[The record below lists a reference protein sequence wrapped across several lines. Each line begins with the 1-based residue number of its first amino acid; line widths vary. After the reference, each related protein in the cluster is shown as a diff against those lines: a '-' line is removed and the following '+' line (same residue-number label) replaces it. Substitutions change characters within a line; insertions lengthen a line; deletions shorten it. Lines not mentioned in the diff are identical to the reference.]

1 MKTLTFQNTTLTPV
15 VQKDGQIWL
24 SSSDL
29 AKALDYAQSNAVTK
43 LYNENADEFTSCM
56 TMVIESM
63 TNGINNSQRKIKTRI
78 FSLRGCHLIAMF
90 SRTAVAKAFRKW
102 VLDILDKEV
111 GAPVQRHTI
120 SIEQQAQIQKA
131 VKAKCQS
138 NKLHYQALY
147 HHLYD
152 KFGVKSYKDILAVD
166 FEQALAFVYDYAF
179 CHNRNIN
186 FAYNCTS
193 ESIYQ
198 NIKSQEQLDHMLTL
212 MQSMVNSIGE
222 MQARLKKQDHLLRSS
237 QQLLK

>member
-1 MKTLTFQNTTLTPV
+1 MQTLTFQNTTLTPV
-15 VQKDGQIWL
+15 SYNDAQIWL

-29 AKALDYAQSNAVTK
+29 AKALGYADVRSIANI
-43 LYNENADEFTSCM
+43 YNRNKEEFTSGM
-56 TMVIESM
+56 TTVIKLI
-63 TNGINNSQRKIKTRI
+63 TNGINGSERELETRI
-78 FSLRGCHLIAMF
+78 FNLRGCHLIAMF
-90 SRTAVAKAFRKW
+90 ARTAIAKEFRKW

-111 GAPVQRHTI
+111 GAPVQHHTI

-166 FEQALAFVYDYAF
+166 FERALAFVYDYAF
-179 CHNRNIN
+179 CHNRNVNIALN
-186 FAYNCTS
+186 YTS
-193 ESIYQ
+193 DSVYQ
-198 NIKSQEQLDHMLTL
+198 NIKSQEQIDNILMLL
-212 MQSMVNSIGE
+212 QSLVDSIGDL
-222 MQARLKKQDHLLRSS
+222 QGRLKKQDQLLRIS

>member
-1 MKTLTFQNTTLTPV
+1 MQTLTFQNTTLTPV
-15 VQKDGQIWL
+15 SYNDAQIWL

-29 AKALDYAQSNAVTK
+29 AKALGYADVRSIANI
-43 LYNENADEFTSCM
+43 YNRNKEEFTSGM
-56 TMVIESM
+56 TKVINLITSEKSANLQ
-63 TNGINNSQRKIKTRI
+63 TSTRI
-78 FSLRGCHLIAMF
+78 FNLRGCHLIAMF
-90 SRTAVAKAFRKW
+90 ARTAVAKAFRKW

-166 FEQALAFVYDYAF
+166 FERALAFVYDYAF
-179 CHNRNIN
+179 CHNRNVNIALN
-186 FAYNCTS
+186 YTS
-193 ESIYQ
+193 DSVYQ
-198 NIKSQEQLDHMLTL
+198 NIKSQEQIDNILILL
-212 MQSMVNSIGE
+212 QSLVNSIGE